1 MALPERA
8 TRLCAMAASA
18 FTARQALNSF
28 WQEVAELHFPEHA
41 DFTTGKNDD
50 GFASNLYDSTPALY
64 RRDFGNYLG
73 SVLRP
78 KGREWFKGRDRD
90 DEVNAQQAI
99 RAHYEH
105 TDKRMRALLYDNKSQ
120 FISAQALAD
129 HQYVTFGNCVTSA
142 EPRSDRS
149 GMLYRTWH
157 LRDCAWAE
165 DVDGEVDTV
174 YRRFRMKVAH
184 LCAKKKA
191 GWTIP
196 KKITDKLKKSPDDKV
211 QCLHVAMPIDAYYVA
226 DRPKSSAKDWVS
238 VYICEDTRDILFEEE
253 LNELRYAVSRW
264 FRLSGSAYAISPCA
278 VISTPDARTM
288 QSMTWSIMQA
298 GENAVEPPLVGQSE
312 VVLGPV
318 NLFPGGITWVDKN
331 YDERNGDAIRPVNL
345 GKVPELGVT
354 LHGAMRQQLGD
365 AWYLN
370 KLFLPVGGGE
380 MTAQEVERRW
390 QEFQRA
396 TQPII
401 EPAEPERNGR
411 VLDLTYEVA
420 VNMGWLGQ
428 EEDRPDEIDG
438 REFDWTYDNPIEDAR
453 RDGLALTFGRAMEL
467 TQAAAGADPKIAA
480 RFNVTK
486 AYGDTM
492 IAIAPAQ
499 WMREEDDPEVEA
511 AQAEITEAVQSQGAI
526 EEAGQMADVVAQ
538 AAKAGIR

>member
-1 MALPERA
+1 MALPQRA
-8 TRLCAMAASA
+8 TRLCAMAEAA
-18 FTARQALNSF
+18 FAAKQPLNGF

-41 DFTTGKNDD
+41 DFTAGKGAD
-50 GFASNLYDSTPALY
+50 GFASKLYDSTPALY

-78 KGREWFKGRDRD
+78 KGREWFRGRDRD
-90 DEVNAQQAI
+90 DELNARQAI
-99 RAHYEH
+99 RAHYERS
-105 TDKRMRALLYDNKSQ
+105 DRLMRALIYDTRSQ

-165 DVDGEVDTV
+165 DVDGEVDTL
-174 YRRFRMKVAH
+174 YRRFHMKVAH
-184 LCAKKKA
+184 LCARRSA
-191 GWTIP
+191 GWQIP
-196 KKITDKLKKSPDDKV
+196 GQITGKLQKSPDARV
-211 QCLHVAMPIDAYYVA
+211 RCLHVAMPADAYYVA
-226 DRPKSSAKDWVS
+226 DRPTSPEKRWVS
-238 VYICEDTRDILFEEE
+238 VYVCEDTQDILFEEQLGE
-253 LNELRYAVSRW
+253 FRYAVSRW
-264 FRLSGSAYAISPCA
+264 FRLAGSPYAVSPCA

-318 NLFPGGITWVDKN
+318 NLFPGGITWVDRA
-331 YDERNGDAIRPVNL
+331 YDERHGDAIRPVNL
-345 GKVPELGVT
+345 GKVPELGAS
-354 LHGAMRQQLGD
+354 LHAAIRQQLGD

-370 KLFLPVGGGE
+370 RLFLPVGGSE

-420 VNMGWLGQ
+420 WNLGWLGSDA
-428 EEDRPDEIDG
+428 DRPAELDG
-438 REFDWTYDNPIEDAR
+438 RRFDWTYDNPIEDAR
-453 RDGLALTFGRAMEL
+453 REGLALTFGRAMDL
-467 TQAAAGADPKIAA
+467 TSAAAGADPAVAA
-480 RFNVTK
+480 RFDIAR
-486 AYGDTM
+486 AYNDTM
-492 IAIAPAQ
+492 IAVAPAR
-499 WMREEDDPEVEA
+499 WMRDVDDPDVTA
-511 AQAEITEAVQSQGAI
+511 AQARIELETASRDAI
-526 EEAGQMADVVAQ
+526 DEAGRLADVAAQ
-538 AAKAGIR
+538 AAKAGVG

>member
-18 FTARQALNSF
+18 FAAKQALNSF

-41 DFTTGKNDD
+41 DFTTRKNDD

-90 DEVNAQQAI
+90 DEVNRQQAI
-99 RAHYEH
+99 RAHYER

-174 YRRFRMKVAH
+174 YRRFKMKVAH
-184 LCAKKKA
+184 LCAKKQA

-196 KKITDKLKKSPDDKV
+196 KNITDRLKKSPDDKV
-211 QCLHVAMPIDAYYVA
+211 QCLHVSMPIDAYYVA
-226 DRPKSSAKDWVS
+226 DKPKSSAKDWVS
-238 VYICEDTRDILFEEE
+238 VYICEDTKDILFEEE

-264 FRLSGSAYAISPCA
+264 FRLSGSPYAISPCA

-345 GKVPELGVT
+345 GKVPELGVS

-420 VNMGWLGQ
+420 VNMGWLGR
-428 EEDRPDEIDG
+428 EEDRPAEIDG

-453 RDGLALTFGRAMEL
+453 RDGLALIFGRAMEL
-467 TQAAAGADPKIAA
+467 TQAASGADPKIAA

-511 AQAEITEAVQSQGAI
+511 AQAEIAEAAQSQGAI
-526 EEAGQMADVVAQ
+526 AEAGQMADVAAQ
-538 AAKAGIR
+538 AARAGIR